1 MRPIARNR
9 HSRMGPAAVAAAFL
23 IAACGSPTAPS
34 PAHQVSNA
42 LPVQTTTAHSVFSH
56 VDGDRVDPERQEIYH
71 DWVVTRLGLSLD
83 RRIA

>member
-1 MRPIARNR
+1 MRPICAEQTLAY
-9 HSRMGPAAVAAAFL
+9 GTAAVAAAFL